1 MDGIKILSP
10 QTVNQIAAG
19 EVIERPAS
27 VVKELIEN
35 SMDAGADDI
44 KIEVKDGGRD
54 LIKVIDNGSGMGRDE
69 VELAFE
75 KHATSKIDDIQD
87 LDDLRTLGFRGEAL
101 PSIAAVSK
109 VRVVTKREEDVE
121 ATEMIIHGGEK
132 KELGSI
138 GAPVGTTV
146 EVRELFYN
154 TPARRKY
161 LKKKSTELAHVSEV
175 VTRYALAHPEIS
187 FQLVHDGNE
196 LISTPKSK
204 SLLENI
210 RDIYGKELA
219 KNMVHVSH
227 ENEIFRLEGY
237 LSKPDFTRSTR
248 SHIYT
253 YVNGRYVNNK
263 LLKDSVV
270 KGYGTLLFKH
280 RYPICVLKLELD
292 GSLIDVNVHP
302 TKTKI
307 RFREERKLQEELI
320 AAIRGSFHD
329 QDLIPDRKTDG
340 KEGEK
345 EEKGESE
352 EKNQKDLSLGQSHLE
367 VGREERVDK
376 TSLPEMR
383 IVGIVNDL
391 YIVAETAEGMM
402 VIDQHAAHERINYER
417 IKSIYGDERGAQSL
431 VSPFTVELKP
441 RQAAVLRANGDLIE
455 NLGFKVEEFGKTT
468 FRIRSVPVVMGE
480 MQDVDIIHDILDE
493 IMEMKNNSLEERK
506 EEVIRYMACHS
517 SITSGDVISVTNAKK
532 LVQELGGCDNP
543 YTCPHGRPTVIS
555 FDEKEMKK
563 WFKRT

>member
-1 MDGIKILSP
+1 MGKIKILSA

-44 KIEVKDGGRD
+44 RVEVKDGGRE
-54 LIKVIDNGSGMGRDE
+54 LIKVMDNGSGMGRE
-69 VELAFE
+69 EIELAFE

-121 ATEMIIHGGEK
+121 AAEIVIHGGEK

-161 LKKKSTELAHVSEV
+161 LKKKSTELAHISEV
-175 VTRYALAHPEIS
+175 VTRYALAHPKIG
-187 FQLVHDGNE
+187 FDLVHEGNE

-210 RDIYGKELA
+210 RDIYGKEIA
-219 KNMVHVSH
+219 KNMVHVYR
-227 ENEIFRLEGY
+227 ENELFTIEGF

-280 RYPICVLKLELD
+280 RYPICVIKLDLD
-292 GSLIDVNVHP
+292 GALIDVNVHP

-307 RFREERKLQEELI
+307 RFREERKIQESLVS
-320 AAIRGSFHD
+320 AVRSAFHEK
-329 QDLIPDRKTDG
+329 DLIPKRKIEEREVEKD
-340 KEGEK
+340 EPK
-345 EEKGESE
+345 EEKP
-352 EKNQKDLSLGQSHLE
+352 KDLSLGQSHLD
-367 VGREERVDK
+367 VGTEEKVEK
-376 TSLPEMR
+376 TVLPEMR

-391 YIVAETAEGMM
+391 YIVAETTDGMM
-402 VIDQHAAHERINYER
+402 IIDQHAAHERINYER

-431 VSPFTVELKP
+431 VSPFTIDFKP
-441 RQAAVLRANGDLIE
+441 KQAAVLRANRDLME
-455 NLGFKVEEFGKTT
+455 NLGFEVEEFGKTT
-468 FRIRSVPVVMGE
+468 FRITSVPVVMGE
-480 MQDVDIIHDILDE
+480 MQDIEIIHDILDE
-493 IMEMKNNSLEERK
+493 IMEMKNSSLDERK

-517 SITSGDVISVTNAKK
+517 SITSGDVISVSNAKR
-532 LVQELGGCDNP
+532 LVQELGGCENP
-543 YTCPHGRPTVIS
+543 YTCPHGRPTVIN
-555 FDEKEMKK
+555 FNEKEMKK

>member
-1 MDGIKILSP
+1 MGKIKILSA

-44 KIEVKDGGRD
+44 RVEVKDGGRE
-54 LIKVIDNGSGMGRDE
+54 LIKVMDNGSGMGRE
-69 VELAFE
+69 EIELAFE

-101 PSIAAVSK
+101 PSIAAVAK

-121 ATEMIIHGGEK
+121 AAEIVIHGGEK

-161 LKKKSTELAHVSEV
+161 LKKKSTELAHISEV
-175 VTRYALAHPEIS
+175 VTRYALAHPKIG
-187 FQLVHDGNE
+187 FDLVHEGNE

-210 RDIYGKELA
+210 RDIYGKEIA
-219 KNMVHVSH
+219 KNMVYISR
-227 ENEIFRLEGY
+227 ENELFTIEGF

-280 RYPICVLKLELD
+280 RYPICVIKLDLD
-292 GSLIDVNVHP
+292 GALIDVNVHP

-307 RFREERKLQEELI
+307 RFREEMKIQESLVS
-320 AAIRGSFHD
+320 AVRSAFHE
-329 QDLIPDRKTDG
+329 QDLIPERKVEEREVEKD
-340 KEGEK
+340 EPK
-345 EEKGESE
+345 EEKP
-352 EKNQKDLSLGQSHLE
+352 KDLSLGQSHLE
-367 VGREERVDK
+367 VGTEEKVEK
-376 TSLPEMR
+376 TVLPEMR

-391 YIVAETAEGMM
+391 YIVAETTDGMM

-431 VSPFTVELKP
+431 VSPFTVDFKP
-441 RQAAVLRANGDLIE
+441 KQAAVLRANRDLME
-455 NLGFKVEEFGKTT
+455 NLGFEVEEFGKTT
-468 FRIRSVPVVMGE
+468 FRITSVPVVMGE
-480 MQDVDIIHDILDE
+480 MQDIEIIHDILDE
-493 IMEMKNNSLEERK
+493 IMEMKNSSLDERK

-517 SITSGDVISVTNAKK
+517 SITSGDVISVSNAKR
-532 LVQELGGCDNP
+532 LVQELGGCENP
-543 YTCPHGRPTVIS
+543 YTCPHGRPTVIN
-555 FDEKEMKK
+555 FNEKEMKK